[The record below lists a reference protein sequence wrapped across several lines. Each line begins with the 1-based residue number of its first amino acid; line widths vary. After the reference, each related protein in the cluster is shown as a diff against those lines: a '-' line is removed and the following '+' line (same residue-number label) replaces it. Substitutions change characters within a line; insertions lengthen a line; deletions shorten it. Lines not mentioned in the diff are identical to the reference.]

1 MMFLT
6 NLLYWF
12 LWIIFFL
19 LHLNYKFK
27 PQKYSIMS
35 TVLFYTKMSL
45 LVGKKID
52 FWIEMRST
60 ENLKSGRKHDKRNF
74 QNEFC
79 RT

>member
-27 PQKYSIMS
+27 IQKTSP
-35 TVLFYTKMSL
+35 
-45 LVGKKID
+45 VGASEA
-52 FWIEMRST
+52 IE
-60 ENLKSGRKHDKRNF
+60 KRDYKLIALSWLIYYLN
-74 QNEFC
+74 
-79 RT
+79 